1 MEYTTDAAMWALC
14 SRSGM
19 PVMTPAVFNA
29 SNGAGIHLANS
40 VIAAAKPDHQST
52 TRPWGSHPP
61 RDRLCV

>member
-1 MEYTTDAAMWALC
+1 MEYTTNTALRALR
-14 SRSGM
+14 SRSCM
-19 PVMTPAVFNA
+19 PVFTV
-29 SNGAGIHLANS
+29 SNGAGMFLANS